1 MKLIF
6 EWDKDKANSNLRNH
20 KISFDEAKTIF
31 NDPPL
36 ITFPDEIN
44 SSHFVIFS
52 LYQNVML
59 HRHFPRKEI

>member
-44 SSHFVIFS
+44 SKEEGFIS
-52 LYQNVML
+52 LGVSNINHV
-59 HRHFPRKEI
+59 